1 MHVEVRAMRLCVSE
15 LEKEIRRTRGDMADT
30 IIRAAR
36 DLADAVPP
44 ALLHR
49 AAGHARV
56 QEAEGETRTEHG
68 ERSLAQAAVL
78 ARNTHPGVLYAAHAY
93 ASQLDL
99 VHLARQRAQEGGLA
113 PDLLRQLEESVKRL
127 EDLLPRE
134 LIGTIPDPVEQS
146 RRLANDVDIETLW
159 LAYRRSCHALAEKT
173 AFERHGESGH
183 KEAEAPAGNT
193 PREALELAHMMAQ
206 LRKAEEKHPPETS
219 E

>member
-15 LEKEIRRTRGDMADT
+15 LEKDIRQTRGDMADAV
-30 IIRAAR
+30 IRAAS

-44 ALLHR
+44 ALLHL
-49 AAGHARV
+49 AAEYARV
-56 QEAEGETRTEHG
+56 QEAEGEARTEHG

-78 ARNTHPGVLYAAHAY
+78 AENTLPGVLYAAHAY

-113 PDLLRQLEESVKRL
+113 PELLRQLEESGMRL

-134 LIGTIPDPVEQS
+134 LAGTVPDPVEQS
-146 RRLANDVDIETLW
+146 RRLADDVDIETLW
-159 LAYRRSCHALAEKT
+159 LAYRRSCHALAERI
-173 AFERHGESGH
+173 ALEQYGEVGY
-183 KEAEAPAGNT
+183 KEAEALAGTT
-193 PREALELAHMMAQ
+193 PLEALELAHLKAQ
-206 LRKAEEKHPPETS
+206 LRKAEEEHPPEAS